1 MPAGLS
7 GYRAGVTRDRSPPP
21 RDHPDRSALG
31 ADLTNRLRRI
41 TAAALLA
48 ATLVLVVAVAVGR
61 LT

>member
-1 MPAGLS
+1 M
-7 GYRAGVTRDRSPPP
+7 TRDRSPPP